1 MAVALTDFSGF
12 CGFRP
17 PSQIAGFLDDVP
29 EFGEVVGKTVADS
42 FRAKFLS
49 GSPSEEEKKAGLKQ
63 VFEPLMN
70 ADDKLVQEQAQ
81 HLVARVQKD
90 GAGLEKDERELIKT
104 INGDFPG
111 DVGIF
116 CTFVLNIVHL
126 KPGEAAFLKADE
138 PHAYLDGDIME
149 CMATSDNVVRAGL
162 TPKLRDVPT
171 LVSMLTYT
179 SSPPSEQI
187 MKPVGFRST
196 KHTTLYDP
204 PIDEFSVLLTD
215 LKDGETESFEPIDGP
230 SILIFTQL
238 QGGKDT
244 ATLRA
249 GEQMEEKI
257 HREGQVFFIGA
268 GEKVEVKAHGGRVVS
283 YRAFVEA

>member
-1 MAVALTDFSGF
+1 M
-12 CGFRP
+12 
-17 PSQIAGFLDDVP
+17 
-29 EFGEVVGKTVADS
+29 
-42 FRAKFLS
+42 
-49 GSPSEEEKKAGLKQ
+49 KA
-63 VFEPLMN
+63 
-70 ADDKLVQEQAQ
+70 
-81 HLVARVQKD
+81 
-90 GAGLEKDERELIKT
+90 
-104 INGDFPG
+104 
-111 DVGIF
+111 
-116 CTFVLNIVHL
+116 
-126 KPGEAAFLKADE
+126 
-138 PHAYLDGDIME
+138 
-149 CMATSDNVVRAGL
+149 
-162 TPKLRDVPT
+162 
-171 LVSMLTYT
+171 
-179 SSPPSEQI
+179 
-187 MKPVGFRST
+187 VGFRST

-238 QGGKDT
+238 EGGKDT